1 MMSSREEEILLFFY
15 ILKKTL
21 IKRLSY
27 KLFFVVLNYIGKGEN
42 MKKIVNDVFI
52 GSYDDLYMYLYSGS
66 VRISRK

>member
-1 MMSSREEEILLFFY
+1 MSSREEEILLFFY